1 MKTQKK
7 VRSTILF
14 ILATSLL
21 MSATAESKKVTIDEA
36 VSLAMENNI
45 QLSSTAID
53 VRMKKRDKDFAW
65 NVFIPNVQ
73 ATGTLARTNMSEMS
87 VPSPMPGLPPI
98 VVTLEEKDRWSAMG
112 NLSIGLNLN
121 AALFEGLKATRQGYE
136 AGQISYEQA
145 RKQTEQN
152 IRKSFYGILLQEGSL
167 KISKEKLATSEE
179 RMKQTQ
185 TNFKNGLVPELS
197 YLQTLL
203 AVETQKPSLME
214 AELNIAQQ
222 RNMFAFLLGL
232 PVGTEIELSGEIN
245 PTISSFNADELVNQH
260 LGHRHDIALLQK
272 NIDLMN
278 TQLRATKLQLYTP
291 SLSLNQSFSPKLSA
305 IDDNWLKTDNWDD
318 KSGAFSLTLAFNLT
332 NILPFSSMGQKLE
345 SQKESLRK
353 LDLTRQQAVYSA
365 ELEIRN
371 LVKKLEKSSTSITA
385 MELNVTIAAKA
396 WRLTE
401 QGYKAGTIE
410 YLDLKDAENTL
421 MQARLGVLSEKFTYI
436 SNLLD
441 LETALNIEFN

>member
-1 MKTQKK
+1 MTTQKK
-7 VRSTILF
+7 KNYTIML
-14 ILATSLL
+14 ILSVIALSN
-21 MSATAESKKVTIDEA
+21 AIAEPKKLTVTES

-53 VRMKKRDKDFAW
+53 VRMKKREKDFAW

-73 ATGTLARTNMSEMS
+73 ATGTLARSNMSEVS
-87 VPSPMPGLPPI
+87 VPSPMPGFPPI
-98 VVTLEEKDRWSAMG
+98 VVTLEEKDHWRAMG

-136 AGQISYEQA
+136 LGQISYSQA

-152 IRKSFYGILLQEGSL
+152 IRKAFYGMLLQEGSL
-167 KISKEKLATSEE
+167 KIAKEKLATSEE
-179 RMKQTQ
+179 RMKQTY
-185 TNFKNGLVPELS
+185 TNFKNGLLPELS
-197 YLQTLL
+197 YLQTQL
-203 AVETQKPSLME
+203 AVETQKPSIME

-232 PVGTEIELSGEIN
+232 PVGTEIELIGEIN
-245 PTISSFNADELVNQH
+245 PTISSFNADDLVKQH
-260 LGHRHDIALLQK
+260 LGNRLDIALLGK

-291 SLSLNQSFSPKLSA
+291 SLSLNQSFAPSLSA
-305 IDDNWLKTDNWDD
+305 IDDDWLEKDNWKDQ
-318 KSGAFSLTLAFNLT
+318 SGAFSLTLAFNLT
-332 NILPFSSMGQKLE
+332 NLLPFSSMGQKLE
-345 SQKESLRK
+345 STNETLRK
-353 LDLTRQQAVYSA
+353 LELTKQQALYSA

-385 MELNVTIAAKA
+385 MEFNVRIAEKA

-421 MQARLGVLSEKFTYI
+421 MQARLGVLSEKYTYT

-441 LETALNIEFN
+441 LETALNIELN

>member
-1 MKTQKK
+1 MKNQKIK
-7 VRSTILF
+7 GY
-14 ILATSLL
+14 ASLIIFAVIAL
-21 MSATAESKKVTIDEA
+21 GNTTAEAKKLTIDES

-53 VRMKKRDKDFAW
+53 VRMKKREKDFAW
-65 NVFIPNVQ
+65 NVFIPNIQ
-73 ATGTLARTNMSEMS
+73 ATGTLARSNMSEVS
-87 VPSPMPGLPPI
+87 GYTQTLPP
-98 VVTLEEKDRWSAMG
+98 VPFVKTLEEKEHWRAMG

-136 AGQISYEQA
+136 AGQLSYFQA

-152 IRKSFYGILLQEGSL
+152 IRKAFYGILLQEGSL
-167 KISKEKLATSEE
+167 KIAKEKLATSEE
-179 RMKQTQ
+179 RMKQTY
-185 TNFKNGLVPELS
+185 TNFKNGLLPELS
-197 YLQTLL
+197 YLQTQL
-203 AVETQKPSLME
+203 AVETQKPSIME

-232 PVGTEIELSGEIN
+232 PVGTEIELIGEIN
-245 PTISSFNADELVNQH
+245 PTISSFNADDLVKQH
-260 LGHRHDIALLQK
+260 LGNRLDIALLGK

-291 SLSLNQSFSPKLSA
+291 SLSLNQSFAPSLSA
-305 IDDNWLKTDNWDD
+305 IDDDWFEKDNWKDQ
-318 KSGAFSLTLAFNLT
+318 SGAFSLTLAFNLT
-332 NILPFSSMGQKLE
+332 NLLPFSSMGQKLE
-345 SQKESLRK
+345 STNETLRK
-353 LDLTRQQAVYSA
+353 LELTKQQALYSA

-385 MELNVTIAAKA
+385 MEFNVRIAEKA

-421 MQARLGVLSEKFTYI
+421 MQARLGVLSEKYTYI

-441 LETALNIEFN
+441 LETALNIELN